1 MKRRKIVIVG
11 AGYVGIAVSI
21 ILSDNNDIVLYD
33 IDNSK
38 VDLMKSGTS
47 PINDEDMC
55 KFFKYIKND
64 SRYTITSDST
74 GVFEKADYVVISV
87 PTNWNQD
94 NHSLDVTTLCGVLE
108 QIKNDH
114 QSPVIVIKSTLPL
127 GTMDYLRNEYNF
139 FSIFYVPEFLREG
152 SAVKD
157 EKNLTRLVIGTNDF
171 KSRYIEEI
179 KGLFLDGQINGDV
192 PVLVTSGTEAELIKL
207 YSNAFL
213 ALRVAFFNEIDTYA
227 ELENLNSKRII
238 QGVSL
243 DPRVGN
249 FYNIPSFGYGGY
261 CLPKDTRELQ
271 YIYNDVPSA
280 VIPSLVHSNIIRKKY
295 IAESIIKLIEKI
307 AVSEPLIGIYRLNM
321 KRDSDNFREAA
332 ILDIIDMLM
341 DNGYQVVV
349 FEPIR
354 KQLEGYSFTFVD
366 DLKEFKKMSSIIV
379 ANRISSDL
387 LDVRE
392 KVYTR
397 DWF

>member
-1 MKRRKIVIVG
+1 M
-11 AGYVGIAVSI
+11 
-21 ILSDNNDIVLYD
+21 
-33 IDNSK
+33 
-38 VDLMKSGTS
+38 
-47 PINDEDMC
+47 
-55 KFFKYIKND
+55 
-64 SRYTITSDST
+64 
-74 GVFEKADYVVISV
+74 
-87 PTNWNQD
+87 
-94 NHSLDVTTLCGVLE
+94 
-108 QIKNDH
+108 
-114 QSPVIVIKSTLPL
+114 
-127 GTMDYLRNEYNF
+127 
-139 FSIFYVPEFLREG
+139 
-152 SAVKD
+152 
-157 EKNLTRLVIGTNDF
+157 
-171 KSRYIEEI
+171 
-179 KGLFLDGQINGDV
+179 
-192 PVLVTSGTEAELIKL
+192 IKL

-243 DPRVGN
+243 DLRVGN
-249 FYNIPSFGYGGY
+249 FYNIPFFGYGGY

-366 DLKEFKKMSSIIV
+366 NLKEFKKMSSIIV

>member
-1 MKRRKIVIVG
+1 MKTKKLKLKRWASTII
-11 AGYVGIAVSI
+11 YLSI
-21 ILSDNNDIVLYD
+21 IAIVFISMVFISNQLEQKYGDRVNLSYIFKEL
-33 IDNSK
+33 
-38 VDLMKSGTS
+38 
-47 PINDEDMC
+47 IND
-55 KFFKYIKND
+55 
-64 SRYTITSDST
+64 
-74 GVFEKADYVVISV
+74 
-87 PTNWNQD
+87 
-94 NHSLDVTTLCGVLE
+94 
-108 QIKNDH
+108 
-114 QSPVIVIKSTLPL
+114 
-127 GTMDYLRNEYNF
+127 
-139 FSIFYVPEFLREG
+139 
-152 SAVKD
+152 
-157 EKNLTRLVIGTNDF
+157 
-171 KSRYIEEI
+171 
-179 KGLFLDGQINGDV
+179 DV

-280 VIPSLVHSNIIRKKY
+280 VIPSLVHSNVIRKKY

-341 DNGYQVVV
+341 DSGYQVVV

-379 ANRISSDL
+379 ANRI
-387 LDVRE
+387 
-392 KVYTR
+392 
-397 DWF
+397 